1 MTPEQIDAAIDA
13 MDRAILRRSFV
24 AIATASYDD
33 LGLPALPEVADEVRD
48 LVTWF
53 CDEGLEKRR
62 FTHKYQE
69 LARNPTKAQIRE
81 ALEDPAPILRWRDTD
96 AAVVYITGHGTIED
110 TAHWLILQS
119 TRTGELGASGLK
131 TADIIGWLKSTGI
144 EHLLMIIDT
153 CYAGGAAGAVAMF
166 DRSLPGTWLVLTSA
180 ARDEEARPLALTAA
194 IKELLQELRDATGEM
209 FGLKKYLRVQ
219 DFTSAVQEKLGDTQR
234 LVIMPGCK
242 LSGFHACLPNP
253 HYRPRDT
260 VETQSSRSDL
270 ALPKKD
276 LEIHWEPRSRGAQ
289 KAPALG
295 WLFTGRVGLMD
306 QLIKA
311 TQDLPG
317 TVLVTGRAGSGKSAA
332 LARLVTLSDPE
343 FRRRYAGKVALV
355 PGELMPPE
363 GAVDVAVLATGKS
376 AAEIMAQV
384 CHAVGALDETTAPGP
399 SLDWEGWLRRGTRL
413 VTIVIDALDE
423 ADGAPEDLVKVLRQ
437 LAGLE
442 SDAQGPLPRRVRLIV
457 GVRSVG
463 TSGRGDTA
471 PDTRTGKELADLVQE
486 ELHIGAQGRI
496 RVDEAPWWARRDVID
511 YFTSLLLLSAEPYRK
526 ADTAKVSEIAEIVA
540 DAAGRSF
547 LFANMAAQQLMTR
560 GAVVDVNDPEWRASL
575 RHGVLGLFRDDLRR
589 TLPDPDNR
597 LRAVH
602 LLRAVAFA
610 FGPGL
615 PWRNIWPLVASEVA
629 DSPGRYGDQDIAW
642 LLGTRL
648 GGYLVTDRADDTT
661 VYRLFHDDL
670 RNILYE
676 RWEEL
681 LEPVPEENG

>member
-1 MTPEQIDAAIDA
+1 MTPEQIDDEV
-13 MDRAILRRSFV
+13 LRRSFV
-24 AIATASYDD
+24 AIATADYRDPR
-33 LGLPALPEVADEVRD
+33 LPNLPQVREEVRD
-48 LVTWF
+48 LAAWF
-53 CDEGLEKRR
+53 CDEGLGDRR
-62 FTHKYQE
+62 FKHEYPE
-69 LARNPTKAQIRE
+69 LADNPTEDQIRAALKKPGRKWQE
-81 ALEDPAPILRWRDTD
+81 AD
-96 AAVVYITGHGTIED
+96 AVVVYITGHAISERDG
-110 TAHWLILQS
+110 HWLAMQTTDKDAYKS
-119 TRTGELGASGLK
+119 TALR
-131 TADIIGWLKSTGI
+131 TADIIGWLTDTDLK
-144 EHLLMIIDT
+144 HLLLIIDT
-153 CYAGGAAGAVAMF
+153 CYAGDVAGAIAAF
-166 DRSLPGTWLVLTSA
+166 PDQLPETWLVLASA
-180 ARDEEARPLALTAA
+180 EKNQRAMPFLLTGA
-194 IKELLQELRDATGEM
+194 IRKVVAELGFVTGERVATGA
-209 FGLKKYLRVQ
+209 KYGRDRYLPVREFCGGVY
-219 DFTSAVQEKLGDTQR
+219 EKLDDSQR
-234 LVIMPGCK
+234 PILLEGG
-242 LSGFHACLPNP
+242 LQSGFHGCLPNP

-276 LEIHWEPRSRGAQ
+276 LEIHWEPRSRGAP
-289 KAPALG
+289 KASALG

-376 AAEIMAQV
+376 AAEIMAQI

-486 ELHIGAQGRI
+486 ELHIGAQERI

-560 GAVVDVNDPEWRASL
+560 DAVVDVNDPEWRASL

-589 TLPDPDNR
+589 TLTDPDDR

-629 DSPGRYGDQDIAW
+629 DSPGRYGDQDIVW
-642 LLGTRL
+642 LLRTRL